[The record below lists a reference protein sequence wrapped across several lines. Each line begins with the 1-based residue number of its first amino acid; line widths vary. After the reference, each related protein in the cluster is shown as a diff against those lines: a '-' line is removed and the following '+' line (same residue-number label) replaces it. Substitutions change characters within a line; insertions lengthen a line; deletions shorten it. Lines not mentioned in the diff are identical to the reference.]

1 MYWGVCPIFILK
13 EMKIEEIENAINP
26 AVESHGCI
34 LWGIDLLRGKKRP
47 IIRIFIDA
55 IAGATINDCEKVAK
69 DLNYELAIHN
79 AFVDQDYILE
89 VSTPGIDRKFF
100 KVDQLDS
107 YINKEFNLKLRAS
120 IRGKKTLT
128 AKLTNITNDL
138 VCFQSGDEEIN
149 LNFFDLDQCRL
160 KPDFKEIMRIN
171 NGKY

>member
-1 MYWGVCPIFILK
+1 MLANRLHLIIKGFCIGSADIIPGVSGSTIAFILGIYSK
-13 EMKIEEIENAINP
+13 LINA
-26 AVESHGCI
+26 
-34 LWGIDLLRGKKRP
+34 
-47 IIRIFIDA
+47 
-55 IAGATINDCEKVAK
+55 
-69 DLNYELAIHN
+69 
-79 AFVDQDYILE
+79 
-89 VSTPGIDRKFF
+89 
-100 KVDQLDS
+100 
-107 YINKEFNLKLRAS
+107 INKEFNLKLRES